1 MKVLRLERISCKK
14 YRNSHKR
21 GGVYVVE
28 IDKSKRYSIADVSKI
43 TGYDKHVLRFY
54 ETEFCFDIPRTES
67 NRRYYTYKEIEKFF
81 YLKDLQS
88 KGLTNKQIKLVF
100 NSPEILISANK
111 EVALAATET
120 AVSSLEN
127 GIMQPHLINDL
138 CQKINESIQFNL
150 QTQLNDAKF
159 EIINRFEEMMN
170 TDGEEN
176 HPVYRQEKDI
186 LICENARLRMKLK
199 EKSYEVA
206 ELKEKVKRHQHQTQ
220 PFWKRIFNLKK
231 DMVL

>member
-1 MKVLRLERISCKK
+1 MVD
-14 YRNSHKR
+14 
-21 GGVYVVE
+21 
-28 IDKSKRYSIADVSKI
+28 IDRSKRYSIADVSKI

-54 ETEFCFDIPRTES
+54 ETEFGFEIPRTDS
-67 NRRYYTYKEIEKFF
+67 NRRYYTYKEIERFF

-111 EVALAATET
+111 EVALTTAET
-120 AVSSLEN
+120 AVSSLEAS
-127 GIMQPHLINDL
+127 MYQPNVVDEL
-138 CQKINESIQFNL
+138 CQKINESIQYNL
-150 QTQLNDAKF
+150 HTQLANVKS
-159 EIINRFEEMMN
+159 EIINRFDEMLN
-170 TDGEEN
+170 TDGEETN
-176 HPVYRQEKDI
+176 QIYRKEKDI

-206 ELKEKVKRHQHQTQ
+206 ELKEKIKRQHHHTS
-220 PFWKRIFNLKK
+220 FWKKIFNLKK

>member
-1 MKVLRLERISCKK
+1 
-14 YRNSHKR
+14 
-21 GGVYVVE
+21 VYVIE
-28 IDKSKRYSIADVSKI
+28 IDRSKHYSIADVSKV

-54 ETEFCFDIPRTES
+54 ETEFCFEIPRTES
-67 NRRYYTYKEIEKFF
+67 NRRYYTYKEIERFF

-111 EVALAATET
+111 EVALTTAET
-120 AVSSLEN
+120 AVSTLEN
-127 GIMQPHLINDL
+127 SIVQPHVMNEL
-138 CQKINESIQFNL
+138 CQKINESIQSNL
-150 QTQLNDAKF
+150 QTQLNDVKS
-159 EIINRFEEMMN
+159 EIINRFGEMLN

-176 HPVYRQEKDI
+176 HQIYRKEKDI

-206 ELKEKVKRHQHQTQ
+206 ELKEKVKRQHHQTQ

>member
-1 MKVLRLERISCKK
+1 MVD
-14 YRNSHKR
+14 
-21 GGVYVVE
+21 
-28 IDKSKRYSIADVSKI
+28 IDRSKRYSIADVSKI

-54 ETEFCFDIPRTES
+54 ETEFGFEIPRTDS
-67 NRRYYTYKEIEKFF
+67 NRRYYTYKEIERFF

-111 EVALAATET
+111 EVALTTAET
-120 AVSSLEN
+120 AVSSLEAS
-127 GIMQPHLINDL
+127 MYQPNVVDEL
-138 CQKINESIQFNL
+138 CQKINESIQYNL
-150 QTQLNDAKF
+150 HTQLANVKS
-159 EIINRFEEMMN
+159 EIINRFDEMLNTDGVLN
-170 TDGEEN
+170 TDGEETN
-176 HPVYRQEKDI
+176 QIYRKEKDI

-206 ELKEKVKRHQHQTQ
+206 ELKEKIKRQHHQTS
-220 PFWKRIFNLKK
+220 FWKKIFNLKK